1 MPCPICGSDLYEKE
15 RREQTSGTFIAI
27 RCSNPKC
34 AYFDYKTILSNSY
47 GTTTSIAGWNY
58 EREWNRKIFDD

>member
-15 RREQTSGTFIAI
+15 KRENTLGTFIAI

-34 AYFDYKTILSNSY
+34 SYFDYKTIPLNSY
-47 GTTTSIAGWNY
+47 GTTTSIAG
-58 EREWNRKIFDD
+58 